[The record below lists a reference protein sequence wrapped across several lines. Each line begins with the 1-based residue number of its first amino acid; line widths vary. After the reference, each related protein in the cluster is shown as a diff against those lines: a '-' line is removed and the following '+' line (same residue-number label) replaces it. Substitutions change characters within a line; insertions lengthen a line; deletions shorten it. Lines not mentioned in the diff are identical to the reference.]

1 MSLRD
6 NVIENIE
13 FVETNTD
20 TAISALSLNFFVKN
34 GLDYWQKCPKPDF
47 LHQISDIW
55 EFQFKG
61 VRNPDKSGF
70 WTSTVMVKSQI
81 LLISYNYRV
90 KYVQPNSVWSLI

>member
-47 LHQISDIW
+47 CPAFRHMEI
-55 EFQFKG
+55 
-61 VRNPDKSGF
+61 
-70 WTSTVMVKSQI
+70 
-81 LLISYNYRV
+81 
-90 KYVQPNSVWSLI
+90 